1 MFFFKRD
8 TKTNFYLI
16 KILKNIMGILYLI
29 KAFLKFNLITI
40 FKYLLKIKK
49 KWRI

>member
-16 KILKNIMGILYLI
+16 KMGILYLI
-29 KAFLKFNLITI
+29 KAFLKFNLI
-40 FKYLLKIKK
+40 
-49 KWRI
+49 